1 LKQQVV
7 IDAGRASNLNSG
19 LGQVVYQFAQALAAT
34 PPADFEFTFLL
45 HRKFAPLL
53 PTGFPFRITTAGT
66 VQRLMPRLFSSGKIW
81 HVLNP
86 DSRSVPL
93 THPGIVLT
101 IHDLRILSVKR
112 PGGTVR
118 YHKQLQAM
126 LNCAAGITAISSFTK
141 QDVINNLH
149 VPDVPFE
156 VIPNGIE
163 APLRKDVNSTSEA
176 RTPYLFSLGGFEE
189 KKRFHLIVEMMMFL
203 PELHLCLAGSSNNNY
218 GEFVKNRVVELGLQD
233 RVSFKGVISERDK
246 WMLYANSEALVFP
259 SKLEGFGLPVLEA
272 MAMQKPVFASTDG
285 ALPETGGDYAY
296 YFPSLEPEDMARFFA
311 ASMNQNQSSAGSER
325 EAYAR
330 GFSWQ
335 RAVEQYVNFYRTLL

>member
-7 IDAGRASNLNSG
+7 IDTGRASNLNSG
-19 LGQVVYQFAQALAAT
+19 LGQVVYQFARALASA
-34 PPADFEFTFLL
+34 PPSDFEFTFLL
-45 HRKFAPLL
+45 HRKFIPLL
-53 PTGFPFRITTAGT
+53 PENFPFRIKTVGT
-66 VQRLMPRLFSSGKIW
+66 VQRLIPRLYSSGNIW

-93 THPGIVLT
+93 AHPGIILT

-112 PGGTVR
+112 PGGTFR
-118 YHKQLQAM
+118 YHKQLQDM
-126 LNCAAGITAISSFTK
+126 LNSAAGITAISSFTK

-163 APLRKDVNSTSEA
+163 APARKDVDSMPDS

-189 KKRFHLIVEMMMFL
+189 KKRFHLIVEMMKFL
-203 PELHLCLAGSSNNNY
+203 PEWHLYLAGSSNNAY
-218 GEFVKNRVVELGLQD
+218 AEFVKNRVAELGLQD
-233 RVSFKGVISERDK
+233 RVSFRGVISEREK

-272 MAMQKPVFASTDG
+272 MAMQKPVFVSTDG
-285 ALPETGGDYAY
+285 ALPETGGDHAY
-296 YFPSLEPEDMARFFA
+296 YFPSLEPQDMARFLA
-311 ASMNQNQSSAGSER
+311 ASMNQDQSAAGSKR
-325 EAYAR
+325 ETYAR

-335 RAVEQYVNFYRTLL
+335 RTVAQYVNFYRTLI